1 MSDDLNPYQ
10 QPEADVVK
18 ETPAAGA
25 LTLGGPNKVSV
36 GQAVGWIGD
45 GMKMLSGPWGVVIGA
60 LVVTF
65 VITMVLQFIPFIGP
79 LAQPFLMVL
88 LYAGLVKMFHR
99 IDTSNQSEFADLF
112 AGFSERTGP
121 LILLALA
128 QLGVY
133 VVFGLLIAG
142 LALMFAGAGAFSA
155 SQGMDPAMMNGGL
168 SAALLVLVPVFLVLT
183 VLVAFLFYF
192 TVPLVMLTDLGPGKA
207 MALSFKACLRNL
219 LPIIVYGIVV
229 VVIVAVAA
237 LPFLLGWLFVMP
249 IMAGAY
255 YLSFK
260 QVLTEQA

>member
-18 ETPAAGA
+18 QATAPGA
-25 LTLGGPNKVSV
+25 LTLSGPNKVSV
-36 GQAVGWIGD
+36 SEAMGWIGD
-45 GMKMLSGPWGVVIGA
+45 GMKMLSGHWGVVIGA
-60 LVVTF
+60 LLVTF
-65 VITMVLQFIPFIGP
+65 LITIVLQFIPFIGP

-99 IDTSNQSEFADLF
+99 IDSSNQSEFADLF

-121 LILLALA
+121 LMLLALA

-133 VVFGLLIAG
+133 LVFGILLVVMMV
-142 LALMFAGAGAFSA
+142 MFAGVGALSS
-155 SQGMDPAMMNGGL
+155 SQGMDSAMMNTGMSIGML
-168 SAALLVLVPVFLVLT
+168 FIVPVFLLLT

-192 TVPLVMLTDLGPGKA
+192 TVPLVMLTDVGPGKA
-207 MALSFKACLRNL
+207 MALSFKACLRNVMPL
-219 LPIIVYGIVV
+219 ILYGAVV
-229 VVIVAVAA
+229 VVIVILAA
-237 LPFLLGWLFVMP
+237 LPLLLGWVFVMP

-260 QVLTEQA
+260 QVMTEQG